1 MKQFF
6 SYVKGRVRADKILTA
21 IVFVFIAFCV
31 GSGIYFGV
39 IGQTRNCVMSF
50 AYLLVVP
57 VIYAVEYGVRPFVHG
72 DPPVFDRGRNF
83 GQRVRFV

>member
-39 IGQTRNCVMSF
+39 IGQARNCVMSF
-50 AYLLVVP
+50 AYVLVVP
-57 VIYAVEYGVRPFVHG
+57 VIYAWNTACASDSPLCSWRSSCF
-72 DPPVFDRGRNF
+72 
-83 GQRVRFV
+83 

>member
-1 MKQFF
+1 M
-6 SYVKGRVRADKILTA
+6 KGRVRADKILTA

-39 IGQTRNCVMSF
+39 IGQARNCVMSF

-57 VIYAVEYGVRPFVHG
+57 VIYAVEYGVRLRFAPLFMG

>member
-39 IGQTRNCVMSF
+39 IGQARNCVMSF
-50 AYLLVVP
+50 AY
-57 VIYAVEYGVRPFVHG
+57 
-72 DPPVFDRGRNF
+72 
-83 GQRVRFV
+83 